1 MTFPIQ
7 LSVID
12 FSAPLAPDA
21 KKKVK
26 KSKKLYH
33 PIKNL
38 FLCCPVPTPSIYLSF
53 ICSVHSSFVAVCLS
67 AACPPLLKMPTHVR
81 VVSRKCP
88 DARVVF
94 I

>member
-21 KKKVK
+21 KKVK

-33 PIKNL
+33 PTKKSVSLLSRSDTLHL
-38 FLCCPVPTPSIYLSF
+38 FIF
-53 ICSVHSSFVAVCLS
+53 ICYSSIVAVCLS
-67 AACPPLLKMPTHVR
+67 AACPPLLKMPTHMR

-94 I
+94 T